1 MKHTPFIKA
10 YLESCIRQYETQGF
24 LSQESLIQAL
34 EEAEI
39 SEEES
44 TYFFDGL
51 LKKGIQFKDNLED
64 DNLLSNLN
72 YESSQEIRLVDPVRQ
87 YLAQIGT
94 IALLNYE
101 EEISLAKSILDS
113 KNAKISQD
121 EILKECA
128 YEISSST
135 SLELSDLQKI
145 IDKGL
150 QAKNDLVSAN
160 LRLVVSIA
168 KKYTKFGLPLLDLIQ
183 EGNLGLIKA
192 AEKFDSDKGCKFST
206 YATWWIRQAITRSI
220 ADTSRTIR
228 LPVHV
233 SEDLFKI
240 RKAMGALNQY
250 YERPATYEEIAI
262 ALNIEVN
269 QLIDEDL
276 RGNTVHS
283 SKVKALNDETIL
295 KNKYLAQDIEDTLRA
310 EIIPVSMETLIG
322 DERDS
327 RLEDFVEDKQSIRPD
342 EYTNNRELSLQI
354 TKVLKTL
361 SDKEER
367 ILQLRFG
374 LADGKIRTLDEV
386 GTILGLTRER
396 IRQIEAKALKK
407 LRHPD
412 RSSGLIEFYEGN

>member
-1 MKHTPFIKA
+1 LT
-10 YLESCIRQYETQGF
+10 
-24 LSQESLIQAL
+24 
-34 EEAEI
+34 
-39 SEEES
+39 
-44 TYFFDGL
+44 
-51 LKKGIQFKDNLED
+51 
-64 DNLLSNLN
+64 
-72 YESSQEIRLVDPVRQ
+72 
-87 YLAQIGT
+87 QIGT
-94 IALLNYE
+94 IALLSYE

-121 EILKECA
+121 EILKDCE
-128 YEISSST
+128 YQISVSA

-250 YERPATYEEIAI
+250 YERSATYEEIAI
-262 ALNIEVN
+262 ALNIGIN

-283 SKVKALNDETIL
+283 SKVKALNEETIL
-295 KNKYLAQDIEDTLRA
+295 KNKYSAQDIEDTLRA
-310 EIIPVSMETLIG
+310 EIIPVSLETPLG